1 MDPLVVNNPG
11 VLMSLLMENE
21 MEWRQQVSSS
31 LIYLIQTVQDLKLE
45 NEALR
50 QQLNE
55 QKHFSLMAFNV
66 DEKLLFNA
74 VYVEKHKLTDFDPL
88 NPQRTVILGEFVADF
103 ANGHGLNGCNLGQVV
118 QPITTGV
125 IRKLFE
131 SEADKYT
138 YTEDSIGKGRPARYA
153 KIPTEFI
160 KELSEAIC
168 DGFNPS
174 KSQRAKLLPQARTI
188 AGTVARNY
196 FNNARS
202 HRKKSQ
208 NSPSCSV
215 EDGESRMGDE

>member
-1 MDPLVVNNPG
+1 MN
-11 VLMSLLMENE
+11 LLMENE

-31 LIYLIQTVQDLKLE
+31 LVYLIQTVQELKME
-45 NEALR
+45 NDALR
-50 QQLNE
+50 RQLNE
-55 QKHFSLMAFNV
+55 QQHYSIIAGAV

-74 VYVEKHKLTDFDPL
+74 VYVEEHKINDFDPL
-88 NPQRTVILGEFVADF
+88 NPERTISLGEIVADF
-103 ANGHGLNGCNLGQVV
+103 ANGHNFNGCSLGQVV

-138 YTEDSIGKGRPARYA
+138 YTEDSVGKGRPARYA

-174 KSQRAKLLPQARTI
+174 KTQRAQLLPQARTI

-208 NSPSCSV
+208 NSASCSV
-215 EDGESRMGDE
+215 DDDKDVRMDDV